1 MGLRWVA
8 AVIRALVLAGCAAR
22 APAGSVTTPARS
34 ASAAAPAVPDA
45 ANSTRDSDSAALAS
59 IAAIHGGA
67 GPWVVA
73 GYRMGLYA
81 IAKFGLTK
89 GSRDLE
95 VVHYT
100 PREVQFSC
108 MADGA
113 AAATGASLG
122 RLNLSLVDAPV
133 EQTRT
138 TYRQPSTGRSLTLRT
153 TAGFAQRY
161 LNVARPQLRA
171 AGAEVLD
178 LPDAE
183 IFEEVATSD

>member
-1 MGLRWVA
+1 MRSRWVA
-8 AVIRALVLAGCAAR
+8 ALIQALVLAGCAAR
-22 APAGSVTTPARS
+22 APVAPSTATARS
-34 ASAAAPAVPDA
+34 SVGAASSSERAASSAHD
-45 ANSTRDSDSAALAS
+45 TDSAALAS
-59 IAAIHGGA
+59 ISAIHGGA

-81 IAKFGLTK
+81 ISKFGLAK

-113 AAATGASLG
+113 AAATGANLG
-122 RLNLSLVDAPV
+122 RLNLSLVEAPA

-138 TYRQPSTGRSLTLRT
+138 IYRQPSTGRSLTLGI
-153 TAGFAQRY
+153 TAAFGRRY
-161 LNVARPQLRA
+161 LDVPRPQLKA
-171 AGAEVLD
+171 AGEEVLH

-183 IFEEVATSD
+183 IFEEVAVTQ